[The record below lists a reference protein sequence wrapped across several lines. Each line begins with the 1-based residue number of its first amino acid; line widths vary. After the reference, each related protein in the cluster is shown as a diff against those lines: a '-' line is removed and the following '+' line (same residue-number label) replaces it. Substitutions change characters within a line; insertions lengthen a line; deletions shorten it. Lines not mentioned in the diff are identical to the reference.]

1 MTETTQTPLR
11 DAKIDFDGDVQSGI
25 MQPGPAH
32 LQLIAFDFNDDISAA
47 GIAELFRTLTD
58 VSRRLTQGRPVDKFL
73 QREMVEVVANLTIT
87 AGFGE
92 RVFELL
98 GKEDHKPAGLHD
110 IPAFKRDQL
119 LEHWGQSDFAI
130 QVCCDDPVTTSTVAR
145 LLTTTSRPWAHVK
158 WFQKG
163 FGRAFGAVPF
173 GATPRNPMGHLDGT
187 VNPKEPAEWAEQVF
201 IDSDNP
207 ALNNSTIMVV
217 RRIVLDLDA
226 WEELEIP
233 EREMVIGRDYHTGA
247 PLSGGESEFDE
258 EDMDAVDTEGNYL
271 IHRQS
276 HLALSREQD
285 GQPSDALR
293 RRAYAYEDQPHPAE
307 DPNSNVGLVWIA
319 FQKNPDNQFS
329 KIQARLDKADM
340 LNEWSRHIGSA
351 VYWIAPGTT
360 EDSYWGQALIEG

>member
-1 MTETTQTPLR
+1 
-11 DAKIDFDGDVQSGI
+11 
-25 MQPGPAH
+25 
-32 LQLIAFDFNDDISAA
+32 
-47 GIAELFRTLTD
+47 
-58 VSRRLTQGRPVDKFL
+58 
-73 QREMVEVVANLTIT
+73 
-87 AGFGE
+87 
-92 RVFELL
+92 
-98 GKEDHKPAGLHD
+98 
-110 IPAFKRDQL
+110 
-119 LEHWGQSDFAI
+119 
-130 QVCCDDPVTTSTVAR
+130 
-145 LLTTTSRPWAHVK
+145 
-158 WFQKG
+158 
-163 FGRAFGAVPF
+163 
-173 GATPRNPMGHLDGT
+173 MGHLDGT
-187 VNPKEPAEWAEQVF
+187 VNPKEPEELAEQVLL
-201 IDSDNP
+201 DLDNP

-226 WEELEIP
+226 WGG
-233 EREMVIGRDYHTGA
+233 IGNPRARNGDWPRLSHRRA

-360 EDSYWGQALIEG
+360 EDSYWGSAD